1 MDRDK
6 LGWPD
11 MARTTHHMHSS
22 ATQRTAEKLEELL
35 LAWEEVYEQ
44 GQILPAEELCADCPE
59 LIEELQDRINVLL
72 KMERRFGADSAMDS
86 AAPSEPGADQP
97 QLAGTLAIETGYRI
111 RGLHATG
118 GLGEVY
124 LAHDSD
130 LQRDVAIK
138 TLKAICRKFPDR
150 KARFLREARI
160 TGQLEHPGVV
170 PVYSLG
176 TSEDGQPLY
185 AMRFIRGES
194 LEEQIRDCH
203 AQGCKPSQLRRLLRH
218 LVSACRTVH
227 YAHSRRVL
235 HCDIKPLNIMV
246 GKFGETFMLDW
257 GEALIVNP
265 QTLATEG
272 PVPAASDIEENTD
285 SPAGGTVPYMPPER
299 LDGSG
304 TPLDATSDVYALG
317 ATLYK
322 LLTGTDAFRASNR
335 QQLVD
340 RILKGMYLSPREVNR
355 KSSPT
360 LSAIVA
366 KAMAV
371 KREDRYASAG
381 ALADDIQAW
390 MDDEPVACRKEDWLD
405 WVSRMARRHRA
416 ATLSTMCALL
426 AIIAATS
433 LLAVTSARNAED
445 RANDLVQL
453 QSAHERTDAARR
465 SGLAA
470 LARYAATQIERDIE
484 GAWKSMEQAAAE
496 PQLTTWIAEAQSTQ
510 TISKPMQEWLGALYA
525 RHREDLLGSS
535 WFVLDEQGNQLGRF
549 PEGLLAMEG
558 FRPFAHKSYFHGGEN
573 EFEEGTAHKP
583 LTAPAISTV
592 FWSSSDNCRK
602 IAYSVPIHDPVDKTH
617 VRGVLVMTVRL
628 GDVKML
634 DIDVGGTVH
643 RDALLIDARQDWK
656 DRAGTVLQHPGFREE
671 RLDPDKAPLVAP
683 EVMER
688 LTRLRSTANGS
699 RAIPEVMDDLMDP
712 VLSERRIAA
721 IAPVRVRGKDVG
733 WFAVVA
739 EPGDEIA
746 AAAPVE

>member
-1 MDRDK
+1 MDSDRYSVP
-6 LGWPD
+6 LSV
-11 MARTTHHMHSS
+11 ARSVTETMESS
-22 ATQRTAEKLEELL
+22 ATERTAEKLEELL

-59 LIEELQDRINVLL
+59 LIDELQARINVLL
-72 KMERRFGADSAMDS
+72 KMERRFGANSAMDS
-86 AAPSEPGADQP
+86 SAPSEPPDQQP
-97 QLAGTLAIETGYRI
+97 QLAGIVPIETGYRI
-111 RGLHATG
+111 RELHAQG

-124 LAHDSD
+124 LAHDAD

-194 LEEQIRDCH
+194 LEDQIRDCH
-203 AQGCKPSQLRRLLRH
+203 ARGCSSSDLRRMLRH
-218 LVSACRTVH
+218 LISACRTVH

-246 GKFGETFMLDW
+246 GKYGETFMLDW
-257 GEALIVNP
+257 GEALVIDP

-322 LLTGTDAFRASNR
+322 VLTGVDAFRAANR

-340 RILKGMYLSPREVNR
+340 RILKGAYLAPREVNR
-355 KSSPT
+355 KASPT

-366 KAMAV
+366 KAMATQ
-371 KREDRYASAG
+371 RTDRYSSAG

-390 MDDEPVACRKEDWLD
+390 MDDEPVACRREGVLDWLG
-405 WVSRMARRHRA
+405 RMARRHRA
-416 ATLSTMCALL
+416 AALATVCALL
-426 AIIAATS
+426 AIVAATS
-433 LLAVTSARNAED
+433 LLAVTSTQNARERAAE
-445 RANDLVQL
+445 L
-453 QSAHERTDAARR
+453 QRTDAARR

-470 LARYAATQIERDIE
+470 LARFAATQIERDTE
-484 GAWKSMEQAAAE
+484 SCWKSMEQAAAE
-496 PQLTTWIAEAQSTQ
+496 PQLTAWIAEVQATQ
-510 TISKPMQEWLGALYA
+510 QISKPLQEWLLRLSAVY
-525 RHREDLLGSS
+525 RDDLQGSS
-535 WFVLDEQGNQLGRF
+535 WFVLDEQGRQLGRF

-558 FRPFAHKSYFHGGEN
+558 IRPFGHKSYFHGGEQ
-573 EFEEGTAHKP
+573 EYDEDTVHKP
-583 LTAPAISTV
+583 LTAPSISTV

-602 IAYSVPIHDPVDKTH
+602 IAYSVPIRDPADRSII
-617 VRGVLVMTVRL
+617 RGVLVMTVRL

-643 RDALLIDARQDWK
+643 RDALLLDARPDWK
-656 DRAGTVLQHPGFREE
+656 DRTGTVLQHPGFREE
-671 RLDPDKAPLVAP
+671 QLKPDQAPLVSP
-683 EVMER
+683 EVMSR
-688 LTRLRSTANGS
+688 LAALRESAAAGH
-699 RAIPEVMDDLMDP
+699 ALPEVLDDLLDP
-712 VLSERRIAA
+712 VVGEHRLAA
-721 IAPVRVRGKDVG
+721 IAPVRVRGRDIG

-739 EPGDEIA
+739 EPADDVGV
-746 AAAPVE
+746 PVAGAK